1 MPAARA
7 RVPAADSP
15 NARSAK
21 SRQRHPPPRGL
32 ATALAFSRIVTP
44 PPPRELPQGRDGL
57 PTAGPTGPT
66 RLSRTS
72 SPCPTSRHR
81 PLPAARFPGHPAH
94 GHCRRPPRTPPDR
107 PMPDLLPRVFVRS
120 SPPASAARE
129 PCLARAAPPS
139 AYGPRG
145 SPARIAAPDRSGCCA
160 RGAWDGGADRDRTGD
175 LMLAK
180 HALSQLSYGP
190 VARPA
195 APPSA
200 CGPRDPPPKTVRR
213 TVLPA
218 RRAGRF
224 GWWAR
229 EDLNLRPHAYQAR
242 ALTN

>member
-57 PTAGPTGPT
+57 PTSGPTGPT

-81 PLPAARFPGHPAH
+81 TLPAARFPGHPAH
-94 GHCRRPPRTPPDR
+94 GYCRRPPRTPPDR

-120 SPPASAARE
+120 SPPASAASPTLGLRTSGI
-129 PCLARAAPPS
+129 PCPDRCAGPIRLLRAGRLGWWSRPGSNRRPHACKARALPAELRPRRT
-139 AYGPRG
+139 AGGATLGPRASG
-145 SPARIAAPDRSGCCA
+145 SSAQDRPPDGPARAS
-160 RGAWDGGADRDRTGD
+160 RGALRMVGQGGLEPPTSR
-175 LMLAK
+175 
-180 HALSQLSYGP
+180 LSSARSNQLSY
-190 VARPA
+190 
-195 APPSA
+195 
-200 CGPRDPPPKTVRR
+200 
-213 TVLPA
+213 
-218 RRAGRF
+218 
-224 GWWAR
+224 
-229 EDLNLRPHAYQAR
+229 
-242 ALTN
+242 